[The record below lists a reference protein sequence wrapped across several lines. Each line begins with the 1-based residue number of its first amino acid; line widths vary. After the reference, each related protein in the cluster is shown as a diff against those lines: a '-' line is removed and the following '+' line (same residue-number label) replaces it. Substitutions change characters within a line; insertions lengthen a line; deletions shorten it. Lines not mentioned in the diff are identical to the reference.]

1 MISSGKREEKIVKS
15 ELKKLSKT
23 NFIVFNNKC
32 LRDEVESHEINN
44 LIFSNGIIFNSETKN
59 HSGEININEKGE
71 WSRQKPNGEMDYKD
85 PKNQIKGHYNLLK
98 DIFEDKYDI
107 VNIVVNP
114 NS

>member
-1 MISSGKREEKIVKS
+1 
-15 ELKKLSKT
+15 
-23 NFIVFNNKC
+23 
-32 LRDEVESHEINN
+32 
-44 LIFSNGIIFNSETKN
+44 
-59 HSGEININEKGE
+59 
-71 WSRQKPNGEMDYKD
+71 MDYKD